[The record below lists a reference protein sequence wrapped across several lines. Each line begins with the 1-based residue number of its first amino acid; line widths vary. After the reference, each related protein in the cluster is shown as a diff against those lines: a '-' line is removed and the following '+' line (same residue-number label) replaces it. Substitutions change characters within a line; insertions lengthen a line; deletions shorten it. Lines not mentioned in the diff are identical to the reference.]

1 MRSRT
6 VSLAERRSSLV
17 RLLIALL
24 VARIV
29 VTLAELTEQRL
40 SVISLVVTAAL
51 SVEAGRAY
59 SVSRHAGAHEVEASG
74 EPGGVDRVLTAF
86 ERFGPP
92 LLYALTIGFVIAY
105 VALELGD
112 RSQET
117 LLDVTVIA
125 REVTTLVFLAVI
137 VLGYAWLRR
146 ANAAGKSAAE

>member
-24 VARIV
+24 IARIV
-29 VTLAELTEQRL
+29 VTLAELTEESL

-51 SVEAGRAY
+51 AIEAWRAY
-59 SVSRHAGAHEVEASG
+59 AVSQHAGVREVETSG
-74 EPGGVDRVLTAF
+74 EQGKIDSVLRAF

-92 LLYALTIGFVIAY
+92 LLYVLTIGFVAAY

-117 LLDVTVIA
+117 LLDVTVIV

-146 ANAAGKSAAE
+146 ADAAGGSAAQ